1 MKKLISFKFA
11 ARFNTIV
18 FALLSVFHLAIIIGI
33 TAFDYAPIDYLWGGK
48 METASQ
54 LLTFEVMSLATS
66 VVALIFTMIRAGFIG
81 APRLLRLTQFI
92 MWMLFVL
99 FLLNTLGN
107 ILAETVFEKTFAI
120 ITALLS
126 LFSLRLALEKIS
138 HLDHAE

>member
-1 MKKLISFKFA
+1 MKKLISFRFA
-11 ARFNTIV
+11 AQFNTVV
-18 FALLSVFHLAIIIGI
+18 FGLLSVFHLAIIIGI
-33 TAFDYAPIDYLWGGK
+33 TAFGFAPLDFLWGGK
-48 METASQ
+48 METESQ
-54 LLTFEVMSLATS
+54 LLNFEVMSLATAI
-66 VVALIFTMIRAGFIG
+66 VALIFTMIRAGYIG

-120 ITALLS
+120 VTALLS
-126 LFSLRLALEKIS
+126 LFSLRMALEKNS